1 VAPDIWIKAAAA
13 YVTLRNLNI
22 VGTAPATTLQ
32 MFGDYTTLQNLDIT
46 NNHSGRSCI
55 VVGDYEGT
63 YKRIVSGF
71 VLDHSKVHDCGML
84 AYGAH
89 DHGIYLASTRNA
101 AVTGNWFWGNQGGW
115 GIQVWAD
122 AHRSEIANNVIDG
135 NYNGNVL
142 IAGGNY
148 SADGPSSNNMLERNI
163 FSSPRSRYQ
172 VESYWEGGTRGTNNV
187 VRDSCVYGSTSSGA
201 FDTQD
206 AGFTT
211 SNIITTNPMFVDRPN
226 HDYTLQAGSP
236 CAAYGAGGT
245 VGVTS

>member
-1 VAPDIWIKAAAA
+1 M
-13 YVTLRNLNI
+13 TFRNLKI
-22 VGTAPATTLQ
+22 VGTAAVTTLQ

-71 VLDHSKVHDCGML
+71 RLEHSKVHDCGML

-89 DHGIYLASTRNA
+89 DHGIYLASTRGA
-101 AVTGNWFWGNQGGW
+101 AVTNNWLWSNQGGW

-122 AHRSEIANNVIDG
+122 AHYSEIANNVLDG
-135 NYNGNVL
+135 DYNGNVL

-148 SADGPSSNNMLERNI
+148 TADGPSSNNTLERNI
-163 FSSPRSRYQ
+163 FTYPQARYQ
-172 VESYWEGGTRGTNNV
+172 VESYWEGGVEGTNNV
-187 VRDSCVYGSTSSGA
+187 VRDSCVYGSTASGA

-206 AGFTT
+206 GGFTT
-211 SNIITTNPMFVDRPN
+211 SNITTANPLYVDRASHN
-226 HDYTLQAGSP
+226 YALQSGSP
-236 CAAYGAGGT
+236 CAAYAASGT
-245 VGVTS
+245 IGPTS